1 MRDTSPLFR
10 PLPIGA
16 VEVPNRVLMAP
27 LTRNRAQA
35 DGTPRAIVTEYYRQ
49 RASAGLIV
57 TEATQVSPEG
67 KGYVDTPGIHDDAHV
82 AAWRRITDT
91 VHAGGGR
98 VFLQLWHVGRISHVS
113 LLPDGQAP
121 VAPSAI
127 RAKAQTF
134 NAEGMQDVSEPRAL
148 EAVELPRIVADY
160 IRAAERAKEAG
171 FDGVEVHA
179 ANGYLLDQFLRD
191 GSNKRTDAYGGS
203 AENRARL
210 ALEVTEAVARV
221 WGADRVGIRLSPFEA
236 FNDMSDSAPEQT
248 FAAVYRLLDRL
259 GLAYLHVVENFGNAD
274 KAPEQVAVEAAALDR
289 LRALWSGV
297 YIANGNFDATQAAEW
312 IAKGR
317 ADAVS
322 FGRPFIANPD
332 LPERFRIDAALNAPD
347 QATFYGGG
355 AEGYTDYPFLELK
368 AA

>member
-1 MRDTSPLFR
+1 MTELSPLFR
-10 PLPIGA
+10 PLRIGA
-16 VEVPNRVLMAP
+16 TEAPNRVLMAP
-27 LTRNRAQA
+27 LTRNRAKA
-35 DGTPRAIVTEYYRQ
+35 DGTPGAITEEYYRQ

-57 TEATQVSPEG
+57 TEATQITPEG
-67 KGYVDTPGIHDDAHV
+67 KGYLDTPGIHDDSHV

-98 VFLQLWHVGRISHVS
+98 IFQQLWHVGRISHVS

-134 NAEGMQDVSEPRAL
+134 NADGFVDTSEPRAL
-148 EAVELPRIVADY
+148 EAEEMPRIVADY
-160 IRAAERAKEAG
+160 VAAAERAKEAG

-210 ALEVTEAVARV
+210 VLEVTGAVIGV
-221 WGADRVGIRLSPFEA
+221 WGADRVGIRLAPFGG
-236 FNDMSDSAPEQT
+236 FNDMSDSTPEAT
-248 FAAVYRLLDRL
+248 FGTVYRKLDQL
-259 GLAYLHVVENFGNAD
+259 GLAYLHVVESFPGSEHNAG
-274 KAPEQVAVEAAALDR
+274 EAAALDR
-289 LRALWSGV
+289 LRSLWSGV
-297 YIANGNFDATQAAEW
+297 YIANGDFDAARAAEW

-317 ADAVS
+317 TDAVS
-322 FGRPFIANPD
+322 FGRPFISNPD
-332 LPERFRIDAALNAPD
+332 LPERYRSGAALNAPD
-347 QATFYGGG
+347 QSTFYGGG
-355 AEGYTDYPFLELK
+355 TEGYTDYPSLDRK